1 MANGGERKNDDYYYK
16 VLGLEKECSPIELKN
31 AYRKLAKQWHPD
43 RYSASG
49 NLKFVE
55 EAKIKFQAIQE
66 AYSVLSDETKRF
78 LYDVGVYDKDD
89 DENNHGMGEFLNE
102 MVSMM
107 SETKPSE
114 NGEESFEQ
122 LQELFEEMF
131 QRDNHDHFTST
142 SQGMNPCSSSYGSPL
157 DGPCST
163 HKRNSSQM
171 NKFEGSSS
179 FNTNYQNFSLGDGL
193 DESWIFISSFCQ
205 MECRGGWTNTKELV
219 GTMPRNG
226 GSFTTTSGNNGGN
239 NSRRRHGRKQKIA
252 SEHDVSSNDFF
263 VISI

>member
-179 FNTNYQNFSLGDGL
+179 FNTNYQNFSLGVSD
-193 DESWIFISSFCQ
+193 
-205 MECRGGWTNTKELV
+205 TH
-219 GTMPRNG
+219 
-226 GSFTTTSGNNGGN
+226 FTLL
-239 NSRRRHGRKQKIA
+239 K
-252 SEHDVSSNDFF
+252 
-263 VISI
+263 